1 MMTRRAA
8 HDPGMPLL
16 IWTELAEIGRL
27 QAQRLSLETR
37 IAALRPHSHRRVEL
51 EARLR
56 DLTASQLKI
65 EATIRG
71 RS

>member
-1 MMTRRAA
+1 MMSRRPPAISE
-8 HDPGMPLL
+8 MPLL
-16 IWTELAEIGRL
+16 VWTELAEIGRL
-27 QAQRLSLETR
+27 EAQRQTLGTR

-56 DLTASQLKI
+56 DLTATQLKI

-71 RS
+71 KS